1 MFEPLTTSFWHS
13 DAVRGPSTPTEK
25 GGLIRRL
32 KAGWHRGDRLL
43 CLDWTLL
50 RLFPPLRATWALK
63 GTQAVVPITGRN
75 AKRVLFGAIDLASA
89 RRVVLIRTRAGQA
102 DAQAFLCALRR
113 RYRRAGWLWLLTDR
127 ASAHTA
133 PQTQALADRLRI
145 RFVWLPRQTPELS
158 PMDQL
163 WRELKRLIAANRQA
177 ASIDALA
184 ADADVTTST
193 SQGRHGIQT
202 LLAQKAV
209 AELLAT

>member
-1 MFEPLTTSFWHS
+1 
-13 DAVRGPSTPTEK
+13 
-25 GGLIRRL
+25 LIRRL

-75 AKRVLFGAIDLASA
+75 AKRVLFGAIDLRTA
-89 RRVVLIRTRAGQA
+89 RRVVLVRTRAGQV
-102 DAQAFLCALRR
+102 DAQAFLRALRR
-113 RYRRAGWLWLLTDR
+113 RYQGAGWLWLLTDR

-133 PQTQALADRLRI
+133 PQTQALATRLRI
-145 RFVWLPRQTPELS
+145 RFVWLPRQAPELS

-184 ADADVTTST
+184 AEAADWVLRLTPQQARRKAGMASKHFWLRKLL
-193 SQGRHGIQT
+193 QNFGRPT
-202 LLAQKAV
+202 
-209 AELLAT
+209 